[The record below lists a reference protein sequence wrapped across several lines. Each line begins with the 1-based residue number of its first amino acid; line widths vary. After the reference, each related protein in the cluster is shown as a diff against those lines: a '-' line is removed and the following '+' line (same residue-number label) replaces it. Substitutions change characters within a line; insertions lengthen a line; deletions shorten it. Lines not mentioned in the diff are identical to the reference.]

1 MATTVTVSDE
11 THRLLKKLKEE
22 RGSSSFDV
30 LLREVTEQE
39 LDVPDSLKGKAKL
52 KVDKADVRERRDRS
66 ERYVEER

>member
-30 LLREVTEQE
+30 LLREVTERE

-52 KVDKADVRERRDRS
+52 EVDKADVRERKDRS